1 MCVCVCMPVCTCMRV
16 CVCAVAYACTYAR
29 ICEQE
34 YLYSHRH
41 IYIYPYVHRD
51 FDALVYAYMNTTTP
65 TRVWVHM
72 HVCNVC
78 TILSGSVA
86 RLQKH
91 GQQLACWASTEI
103 SEKMLLAYRQSAPC
117 PVPRFRVALLAQGFS
132 GRNTSERLFRTCNPS
147 LDNLLSVQVCR
158 GTMSQGQCWT

>member
-1 MCVCVCMPVCTCMRV
+1 MCVQSLSRGT
-16 CVCAVAYACTYAR
+16 
-29 ICEQE
+29 
-34 YLYSHRH
+34 S
-41 IYIYPYVHRD
+41 
-51 FDALVYAYMNTTTP
+51 
-65 TRVWVHM
+65 
-72 HVCNVC
+72 
-78 TILSGSVA
+78 SGSVA

-117 PVPRFRVALLAQGFS
+117 QVPRFRVALLAQGFS

-158 GTMSQGQCWT
+158 GTISRVNVGLEGGAHEHANHVEGTGGLGVSSQMPGAFGAQTTRFRFADFFK